1 MFIDV
6 VRKDVEAYIPTT
18 FELHTPACS
27 FHVKNFTQDSILVC
41 LDHWEDSESVMI
53 GAGMCEV
60 VNSNPDIDRSMTR
73 TPTKKVIVK
82 AKAAGTVEVI
92 RYD

>member
-6 VRKDVEAYIPTT
+6 VRKDVEAYMPTT

-27 FHVKNFTQDSILVC
+27 FHVKHFTQVSLLVC
-41 LDHWEDSESVMI
+41 VDHCADSESVMI

-60 VNSNPDIDRSMTR
+60 ANRNPDIDRSMTR
-73 TPTKKVIVK
+73 TPTKQVIVK